1 MSKDKKETVKE
12 TIDRIADKEIPAVME
27 CIMADAELTTEEKVT
42 ILGLLDTAMHHLK
55 LVQAGLE

>member
-1 MSKDKKETVKE
+1 MSKKETVKE

-42 ILGLLDTAMHHLK
+42 TLGLLDTALHHLR
-55 LVQAGLE
+55 LVQVEMK